1 MVTCV
6 FVSYLLLLR
15 TINVKIQ
22 FYFYD
27 FNLGEEE
34 SVFSFSETKHSNCN
48 ASVEVEV
55 DVEVVEED
63 KGDLDK
69 LLPFSLGVSL
79 VRLWSLFNCVCKV
92 DVVFFDL
99 GVLRCFIRT

>member
-1 MVTCV
+1 
-6 FVSYLLLLR
+6 
-15 TINVKIQ
+15 
-22 FYFYD
+22 YFYD

-34 SVFSFSETKHSNCN
+34 SVFSISETKHSNCN

-55 DVEVVEED
+55 DVEVEVVEED
-63 KGDLDK
+63 EDDLDK